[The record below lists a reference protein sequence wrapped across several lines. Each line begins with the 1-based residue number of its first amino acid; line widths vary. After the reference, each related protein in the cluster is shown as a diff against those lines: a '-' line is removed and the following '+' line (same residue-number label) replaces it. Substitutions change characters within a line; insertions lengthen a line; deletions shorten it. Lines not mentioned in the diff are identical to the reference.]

1 MFAKWVFEKSNLAS
15 ILTDGGGSQ
24 EWARYWIDIRSERLE
39 PLSPSQLAVKMLS
52 SPSQSSIGPVRFFNT
67 GNHQPATLTPVEFQ
81 ETNRQE
87 ASYPS
92 PSPLLTSIPPTVKC
106 NGGSNTD
113 ARPTSSPLLFLLFF
127 VEAVGE
133 RVCPANID
141 PGPAC
146 PSVCPSVPSRSS
158 FSKKP
163 PLDLLIPIES
173 F

>member
-1 MFAKWVFEKSNLAS
+1 MVGDRKSGRD
-15 ILTDGGGSQ
+15 IGLTLG
-24 EWARYWIDIRSERLE
+24 ARDWN
-39 PLSPSQLAVKMLS
+39 LSPPRNWPLKCWALQVNHRSGLS
-52 SPSQSSIGPVRFFNT
+52 DFFNT

-81 ETNRQE
+81 EANRQE

-173 F
+173 CVFLFQFFNFCLHLL